1 MKGFLDKDFLLATD
15 SAKKLYHEY
24 ACKMPIIDYHCHLS
38 CRDIVEDKK
47 YDNVA
52 EVWLSHDHYKWRL
65 MRNNGVDEYYI
76 TGGASDREKW
86 YKWVESLQRA
96 VGNPL
101 YHWCHMELKNYF
113 GYDKPLTMESADEA
127 WDFCNQKLASG
138 LGVRKMIE
146 MSRVEFIGTTDDP
159 IDDLTWHKK
168 LAADNTLKVKVAPT
182 FRPDKALNIDKK
194 DWKQYMSEL
203 SRVSGVDIVDLASL
217 QNALSKR
224 MDGFD
229 ELGCRSSDHGL
240 DRVPDAEGNLIT
252 AQRAFCKAMSGEDV
266 DAHETDA
273 YKSHLLTWCAEQ
285 YADRGWVMQLHCNCV
300 RNPNTVAYESIGADS
315 GFDCILPS
323 VDGVALQR
331 LLDRLE
337 NKKILPKTILY
348 SLDSNDDAFLEVLA
362 GSFQS
367 SKARGKIQH
376 GAAWWFND
384 HKQGITRQLS
394 SLASVGVL
402 GNFVGMLTDS
412 RSFLSFA
419 RHEYFRR
426 ILCDFVGDLVERGE
440 YPCDISYLGKI
451 VEDICY
457 YNAKK
462 YFGIGEEI

>member
-1 MKGFLDKDFLLATD
+1 MKGFLNEDFLLNSYT
-15 SAKKLYHEY
+15 AKRLFDNY
-24 ACKMPIIDYHCHLS
+24 ASKMPIIDYHCHLS
-38 CRDIVEDKK
+38 AKDIAEDKR
-47 YDNVA
+47 YDDIA
-52 EVWLSHDHYKWRL
+52 KVWLGHDHYKWRL

-76 TGGASDREKW
+76 TGGAGDREKW

-113 GYDKPLTMESADEA
+113 GYDKPLTIKNADEA
-127 WDFCNQKLASG
+127 WNFCNQKLTSG

-159 IDDLTWHKK
+159 IDDLTWHKM
-168 LAADNTLKVKVAPT
+168 LADDSSLRVMVAPT
-182 FRPDKALNIDKK
+182 FRPDRALNIDKQ
-194 DWKQYMSEL
+194 DWKQYIKEL
-203 SRVSGVDIVDLASL
+203 SRVSGIDIVDLASL

-224 MDGFD
+224 MDAFD

-240 DRVPDAEGNLIT
+240 DYVPNAEGKATL
-252 AQRAFCKAMSGEDV
+252 ARRAFCKAMAGEKIGKSEQDS
-266 DAHETDA
+266 
-273 YKSHLLTWCAEQ
+273 YKIYLLTWCAEQ
-285 YADRGWVMQLHCNCV
+285 YAKRDWVMQLHCNCM
-300 RNPNTVAYESIGADS
+300 RNPNTSAYKSLGADS

-323 VDGVALQR
+323 VNGVALQR
-331 LLDRLE
+331 LLDNLE
-337 NKKILPKTILY
+337 RKNALPKTILY
-348 SLDSNDDAFLEVLA
+348 SLDSNDDAFLDVLA
-362 GSFQS
+362 GSYQS
-367 SKARGKIQH
+367 SEARGKIQH

-384 HKQGITRQLS
+384 HKQGIKKHLS
-394 SLASVGVL
+394 SLSSLGVL

-426 ILCDFVGDLVERGE
+426 ILCDYLGELVDRGE
-440 YPCDISYLGKI
+440 YPCDIGYLGSL

-462 YFGIGEEI
+462 YFGVGEGI